1 MWWVRPATMTRRTER
16 LSQLWLT
23 TMPSDFATFLRL
35 SRLSPERLYDFPAR
49 VCDFDRA
56 ADLPLRGR
64 RLFLSQLIGGGFT
77 GAAWALPGFRPDL
90 KAGTF
95 FSPLYC
101 IVRKSVVFQTVASV
115 NKKLDKVS
123 IKHLTINKTLDI
135 LKSSIKHLIIKFEF
149 ERGLHYEKDF

>member
-16 LSQLWLT
+16 LSRLWLT

-64 RLFLSQLIGGGFT
+64 RLFLSRLIGGEFHRG
-77 GAAWALPGFRPDL
+77 AWALPGFRPDL
-90 KAGTF
+90 KAETF

-101 IVRKSVVFQTVASV
+101 IAAVFAKNLDFLLYLRLTSKCKYVILYLPKGS
-115 NKKLDKVS
+115 KCKL
-123 IKHLTINKTLDI
+123 N
-135 LKSSIKHLIIKFEF
+135 F
-149 ERGLHYEKDF
+149 ERGLYHEKDF

>member
-16 LSQLWLT
+16 LSRLWLT

-64 RLFLSQLIGGGFT
+64 RLFLSRLIGGGF
-77 GAAWALPGFRPDL
+77 RPDQ
-90 KAGTF
+90 KAETF
-95 FSPLYC
+95 FQPLYC
-101 IVRKSVVFQTVASV
+101 IAAVFAKNLDFLLYLRLTSKCKYAILYLPKGS
-115 NKKLDKVS
+115 KCKL
-123 IKHLTINKTLDI
+123 N
-135 LKSSIKHLIIKFEF
+135 F
-149 ERGLHYEKDF
+149 ERGLYHEKDF